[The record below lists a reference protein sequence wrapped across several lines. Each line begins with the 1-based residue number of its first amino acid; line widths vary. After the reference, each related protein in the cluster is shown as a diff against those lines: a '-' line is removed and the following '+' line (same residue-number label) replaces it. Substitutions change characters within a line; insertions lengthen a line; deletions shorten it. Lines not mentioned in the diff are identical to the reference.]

1 MFNVVYQEG
10 QDMSSENEE
19 NQPKKWINNDFVRNA
34 QAAYK
39 RGGVE
44 TVLGINSNSW
54 KRLEEKGVIP
64 KEGSYVDVCT
74 AIVKYYQ
81 STQEVKLAA
90 AEAKAKEEEG
100 KRNYRSADTES
111 GLPRIQEAAIIAKI
125 KLDKAREESIHLEN
139 LATKGTII
147 DAQAQFELL
156 GTILSNISNEL
167 KAVAAEKPETQE
179 AVDKCFRQLHRFGKV
194 ICEQVQLDGER
205 YVKEKMEEEVDLESI
220 IEMGLEL

>member
-1 MFNVVYQEG
+1 
-10 QDMSSENEE
+10 MSSDNAEKET
-19 NQPKKWINNDFVRNA
+19 KKWINNDFVRNA
-34 QAAYK
+34 QGVYK
-39 RGGVE
+39 RSAVE
-44 TVLGINSNSW
+44 QVLGINSNSW

-64 KEGSYVDVCT
+64 REGSYADVCA

-90 AEAKAKEEEG
+90 AEARAKEDKG

-139 LATKGTII
+139 LSTKGNVI
-147 DAQAQFELL
+147 DANAQFELL
-156 GTILSNISNEL
+156 GTILSNIGNEL

-179 AVDKCFRQLHRFGKV
+179 VIDKCFRQLHRFGKV
-194 ICEQVQLDGER
+194 ICEQVQLDGEE
-205 YVKEKMEEEVDLESI
+205 YVQRKMEEEVDLESI

>member
-1 MFNVVYQEG
+1 
-10 QDMSSENEE
+10 MSSEIEQKE
-19 NQPKKWINNDFVRNA
+19 SKKWINNEFVRNA
-34 QAAYK
+34 QGIYK
-39 RGGVE
+39 RSAVE
-44 TVLGINSNSW
+44 EVLGINSNSW

-64 KEGSYVDVCT
+64 KEGSYADVCK

-90 AEAKAKEEEG
+90 AEARAKEDEG

-139 LATKGTII
+139 LSTKGNVI

-179 AVDKCFRQLHRFGKV
+179 VIDKCFRQLHRFGKV
-194 ICEQVQLDGER
+194 VCEQVKVDSER
-205 YVKEKMEEEVDLESI
+205 YVKEKMEEEVNLEEI
-220 IEMGLEL
+220 IAMGLWL

>member
-1 MFNVVYQEG
+1 MSQEI
-10 QDMSSENEE
+10 EE
-19 NQPKKWINNDFVRNA
+19 KEPKKWINNDFVRNA
-34 QAAYK
+34 QGIYK
-39 RGGVE
+39 RSAVE
-44 TVLGINSNSW
+44 QVLGINSNSW

-64 KEGSYVDVCT
+64 KTGSYADVCA

-81 STQEVKLAA
+81 STQEIKLAA
-90 AEAKAKEEEG
+90 AEARAKEDEG

-139 LATKGTII
+139 LNTKGNVI
-147 DAQAQFELL
+147 DANQQFELL

-179 AVDKCFRQLHRFGKV
+179 AVDKCFRQLHRFGKIV
-194 ICEQVQLDGER
+194 CEQVQLDGER
-205 YVKEKMEEEVDLESI
+205 YVKEKMDEEVDLESI

>member
-1 MFNVVYQEG
+1 MS
-10 QDMSSENEE
+10 QDKEE
-19 NQPKKWINNDFVRNA
+19 KEHKKWINNDFVRNA
-34 QAAYK
+34 QAPYK

-90 AEAKAKEEEG
+90 AEAKAEQEVS

-139 LATKGTII
+139 LSTKGNII
-147 DAQAQFELL
+147 DANEQFELL

-179 AVDKCFRQLHRFGKV
+179 VIDKCFRQLHRFGKI
-194 ICEQVQLDGER
+194 ICEQVQVDGDR
-205 YVKEKMEEEVDLESI
+205 YVKEKMEQEVDLEEI
-220 IEMGLEL
+220 IAMGLEL